1 MDVSEVQ
8 VAFPL
13 HLLPYI
19 LMLLSLMPLVSSCCV
34 TLLDRPPQPPGSV
47 PQPPFLPS
55 LRLAGVGEGQAQEP
69 RAGAGLRRAQ

>member
-19 LMLLSLMPLVSSCCV
+19 LMLLSLMPLVSSWLC
-34 TLLDRPPQPPGSV
+34 DAP
-47 PQPPFLPS
+47 
-55 LRLAGVGEGQAQEP
+55 
-69 RAGAGLRRAQ
+69 